1 MNILLWI
8 AICTIVRVCDS
19 ETVNVKE
26 KLRADLSN
34 IKDQLNGMQGSTD
47 DLKESLDAFSSGLDE
62 YIKKEDATGAY
73 NRRVGNAKVVVDGA
87 LKAIP
92 KFKSG
97 DPAQVISGILDMTS
111 MALKTFGGRREID
124 LYSFLRT

>member
-1 MNILLWI
+1 MSILLWI
-8 AICTIVRVCDS
+8 VIFTIFKVTNS
-19 ETVNVKE
+19 ETVDVKE

-47 DLKESLDAFSSGLDE
+47 DLKESLDAFSNGLDDF
-62 YIKKEDATGAY
+62 IRKEDAADVY
-73 NRRVGNAKVVVDGA
+73 NKRVGNAKAVVDGT

-97 DPAQVISGILDMTS
+97 DPAQVISGVLDMTS
-111 MALKTFGGRREID
+111 MALTTFGGKREITS
-124 LYSFLRT
+124 YSVI